1 MRKDSSAQASKKRD
15 LATPTAGSKNEIAYA
30 RRADKIPIS
39 SFSKAGPVDVKAIEE
54 NARILIK
61 CSEYG
66 APTTVAWIF
75 TPRPD
80 GTTFVSVTNKG
91 FPGDEDET
99 LQHALDSTEGS
110 ALVLAGLKAFLN
122 TT

>member
-30 RRADKIPIS
+30 RRADKTHIVL
-39 SFSKAGPVDVKAIEE
+39 SKAGPVDVKAIEE

-80 GTTFVSVTNKG
+80 GTTFVSVTNRG
-91 FPGDEDET
+91 FSGDEDET